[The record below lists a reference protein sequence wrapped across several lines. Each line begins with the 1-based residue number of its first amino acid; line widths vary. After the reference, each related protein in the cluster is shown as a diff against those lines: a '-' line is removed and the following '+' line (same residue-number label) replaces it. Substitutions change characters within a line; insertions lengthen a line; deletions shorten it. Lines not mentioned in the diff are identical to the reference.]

1 MSRPAGPLGA
11 VAALASHELGLTARR
26 GENILVTIAIP
37 AGALVFFSTVA
48 KVPGV
53 AGPAVDFMLPGSL
66 ALAVIASGL
75 VSLGIVTAFERS
87 YGVLKRLGGAPL
99 PSWGLVTA
107 KVAAVLA
114 LEVLQAAILVAVAA
128 ALGWRPSAELSLVV
142 LAVALVLG
150 TVAFTGLGL
159 LLAGTLRAEATLA
172 IANGLF
178 LVLIMVG
185 GVILPLDRLPAP
197 IAAVAGVLP
206 ASALAELFRAGLA
219 GGSDIAGPVVVLVA
233 WGAGAAG
240 LTVRTFRWE

>member
-1 MSRPAGPLGA
+1 MSRPAAPLGA
-11 VAALASHELGLTARR
+11 VVALASHELQLTARR
-26 GENILVTIAIP
+26 GENILATIAIP

-53 AGPAVDFMLPGSL
+53 AGPAVDYMLPGSL

-99 PSWGLVTA
+99 PAWGLVAA
-107 KVAAVLA
+107 KLAAVLA
-114 LEVLQAAILVAVAA
+114 LEVLQVGILVTVATV
-128 ALGWRPSAELSLVV
+128 LGWRPSAGLSPGLVV
-142 LAVALVLG
+142 VALVLG
-150 TVAFTGLGL
+150 TITFAGLGM

-178 LVLIMVG
+178 LVLIMIG
-185 GVILPLDRLPAP
+185 GVILPLDRLPSP

-219 GGSDIAGPVVVLVA
+219 GGADTTGPVIVLA
-233 WGAGAAG
+233 IWGIAAAG
-240 LTVRTFRWE
+240 VAIRTFRWE